1 MNVVV
6 SLVDELRL
14 VPLVVVVVNVPES
27 VAVNVDVPL
36 VVVVE

>member
-6 SLVDELRL
+6 PLVDELRL

>member
-1 MNVVV
+1 VNVVV

-14 VPLVVVVVNVPES
+14 VPLVVVVVKVPDS
-27 VAVNVDVPL
+27 VAVNVVVPL